1 MSRIHDA
8 VRLSA
13 YTIVRLAL
21 GLALGVVFLWSL
33 F

>member
-8 VRLSA
+8 AHLSA